1 MTTFLASGKDLD
13 LGIQGPW
20 HRSGTWEAL
29 DTCTV
34 TVAVV
39 TLSAAVYEH
48 LLCVMLDSRLWECSS
63 KQNGYCPSEA

>member
-34 TVAVV
+34 TMAVV

-48 LLCVMLDSRLWECSS
+48 LLCVMLSA
-63 KQNGYCPSEA
+63 GH